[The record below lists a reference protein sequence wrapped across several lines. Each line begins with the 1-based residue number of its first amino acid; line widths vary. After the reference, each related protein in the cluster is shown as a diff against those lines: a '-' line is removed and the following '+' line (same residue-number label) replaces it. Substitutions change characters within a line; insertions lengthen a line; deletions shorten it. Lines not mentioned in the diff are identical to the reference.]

1 MAEEKIEVTQE
12 KTKSTTPVKKPA
24 EPKTGTRKGRP
35 NPVKVENEEL
45 KAEVKRL
52 EAQIELY
59 VSITQNHKEQ
69 IIELESELARLK
81 IKSTRMTDYIKRLI
95 GTTHHSILIALNEEV

>member
-1 MAEEKIEVTQE
+1 MAEEKIEVTLE
-12 KTKSTTPVKKPA
+12 KPKSTTPVKKPA
-24 EPKTGTRKGRP
+24 EPKPSPRKVKP
-35 NPVKVENEEL
+35 NSTKVENEEL

-69 IIELESELARLK
+69 ITELEYELSRLK
-81 IKSTRMTDYIKRLI
+81 IKSTRMTDYLKRLI